1 MKAAYYVTAGH
12 VVQLGRPL
20 AAPTDGRLTAGNQS
34 AWLSAVGYVREAD
47 QNVSKSVT
55 ESSGLWLIGSDW
67 RKVAVRYSKYVLG
80 AYQFR

>member
-34 AWLSAVGYVREAD
+34 AWLSDMYLPGYVCEKAD
-47 QNVSKSVT
+47 QNVSKSVL
-55 ESSGLWLIGSDW
+55 ELI
-67 RKVAVRYSKYVLG
+67 
-80 AYQFR
+80 